1 VKLTTRGRY
10 SVKALLDLSLQP
22 NYGPTSVQ
30 SIAKRQA
37 LPAPYL
43 EKLLISMRQAGL
55 VVSVRGAQGGY
66 RLAKKPGQIFVGD
79 ILAAVGESITE
90 DFPTAISEVID
101 VARHSSV
108 NSIDSTNNHATDIPP
123 KKLEIGEPLL
133 AADWVM
139 ISLWQRLQSK
149 MQAAVNSISLADLY
163 YDARSWQASQGE
175 ESNYTV

>member
-22 NYGPTSVQ
+22 GYGPTSVQ
-30 SIAKRQA
+30 SIAQRQA

-43 EKLLISMRQAGL
+43 EKLLIAMRQAGL

-66 RLAKKPGQIFVGD
+66 RLAKKPGQISVGD
-79 ILAAVGESITE
+79 ILTAVGESITTDTYE
-90 DFPTAISEVID
+90 YPISGVSD
-101 VARHSSV
+101 QVR
-108 NSIDSTNNHATDIPP
+108 IDSPSLIGITYPAAASPEN
-123 KKLEIGEPLL
+123 GEPTLV
-133 AADWVM
+133 ADWVM
-139 ISLWQRLQSK
+139 RSLWQRLQTK

>member
-1 VKLTTRGRY
+1 MKLTTRSRY

-22 NYGPTSVQ
+22 GYGPASVQ
-30 SIAKRQA
+30 SIARRQA

-43 EKLLISMRQAGL
+43 EKLLIAMRQAGL

-90 DFPTAISEVID
+90 DSSTAISAAIN
-101 VARHSSV
+101 VARSEI
-108 NSIDSTNNHATDIPP
+108 SIALDASETNISGT
-123 KKLEIGEPLL
+123 KLARGEPLL

-139 ISLWQRLQSK
+139 ISLWQRLQTK

>member
-1 VKLTTRGRY
+1 VKLTTRGHY

-22 NYGPTSVQ
+22 GYGPASVQ

-43 EKLLISMRQAGL
+43 EKLLIAMRQAGL

-79 ILAAVGESITE
+79 ILAAVGESIEPILLAITE
-90 DFPTAISEVID
+90 PE
-101 VARHSSV
+101 
-108 NSIDSTNNHATDIPP
+108 
-123 KKLEIGEPLL
+123 L

-139 ISLWQRLQSK
+139 MSLWQKLQTK
-149 MQAAVNSISLADLY
+149 MQVAVNSVSLADLY
-163 YDARSWQASQGE
+163 YDARSWQAAQGE

>member
-22 NYGPTSVQ
+22 GYGPASVQ
-30 SIAKRQA
+30 LIAQRQA

-43 EKLLISMRQAGL
+43 EKLLIAMRQAGL

-90 DFPTAISEVID
+90 DSSAAITEAIN
-101 VARHSSV
+101 VARSRSVDSIGQTNISS
-108 NSIDSTNNHATDIPP
+108 AE
-123 KKLEIGEPLL
+123 LEMGETLL

-139 ISLWQRLQSK
+139 ISLWQRLQTK
-149 MQAAVNSISLADLY
+149 MQAAVDSISLADLY